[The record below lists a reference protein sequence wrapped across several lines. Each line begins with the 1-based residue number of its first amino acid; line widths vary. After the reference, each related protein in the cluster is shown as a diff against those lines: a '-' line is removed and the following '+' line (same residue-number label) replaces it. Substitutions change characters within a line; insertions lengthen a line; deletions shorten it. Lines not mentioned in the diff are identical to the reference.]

1 MANQSVVTLSNTT
14 ATRITPNGIH
24 SGLDI
29 SIQNVNDTG
38 YVYVGNESVTT
49 SSYGFRILPNAAISF
64 ELDGSEALYLIAS
77 TNGLNAAV
85 ITTLLVS
92 DE

>member
-1 MANQSVVTLSNTT
+1 MSSHAVYSLSSTS
-14 ATRITPNGIH
+14 ATKITPNGIH

-29 SIQNVNDTG
+29 SIQNVNNEG
-38 YVYVGNESVTT
+38 YVYVGAEGVTT
-49 SSYGFRILPNAAISF
+49 SSYGHRLSPNSAISF
-64 ELDGSEALYLIAS
+64 ELDGHDSLYLISS

-85 ITTLLVS
+85 MTTILA